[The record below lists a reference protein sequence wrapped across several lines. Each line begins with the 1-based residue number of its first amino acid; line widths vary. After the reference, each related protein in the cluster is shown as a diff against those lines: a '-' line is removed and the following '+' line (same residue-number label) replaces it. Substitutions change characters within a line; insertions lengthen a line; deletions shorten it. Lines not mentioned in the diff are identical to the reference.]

1 MEYKVVDI
9 EWERC
14 NLLLTFDK
22 ETKEILLSNNKDK
35 ILLKVYNKKVLIP
48 LTNINEQMLDKGLWH
63 LEVKGKRVGVDSSLL
78 KEFDNLTRI
87 FYYRNELYAYNVSFK
102 YFEKVFY
109 INIHF
114 MMENKKYKK
123 YIRVFEG
130 EKKKELIKNCFKLI
144 GIKSLNIIYKL
155 RRVFKNKHRKV
166 ILLLTENSNHLT
178 ENLQAL
184 VKPLNELPSKMLIY
198 CHDDINDKRISTYYK
213 TTIMLAKSDIILI
226 ENYTPILNIL
236 NLSKKTMIIQ
246 LWHAGVGF
254 KAVGYARFGKQGS
267 PHPFFSS
274 HRKYTYA
281 IVDNNNLKDI
291 YKEVFGLNE
300 DKIKAYG
307 MPRLDNYFNKEN
319 IIKTIKEIYTEYPYL
334 KEKKIILFAPTYRGA
349 TQDTAHYD
357 INQLDFALL
366 NNFCKKNNFL
376 FIIKLHPFIKE
387 KVQINSAYSDT
398 IKDFSTYDINKL
410 IYISDILITDYS
422 SCVYEFSMFKRP
434 IIYFRF
440 DQEEYEYLRPYH
452 GLDKASLDVVT
463 DFKSLIE
470 ELEKYKDIDTKKKL
484 NGLKKIKKE
493 ESIPKIIKLIE
504 EGLDKL

>member
-1 MEYKVVDI
+1 M
-9 EWERC
+9 
-14 NLLLTFDK
+14 
-22 ETKEILLSNNKDK
+22 
-35 ILLKVYNKKVLIP
+35 
-48 LTNINEQMLDKGLWH
+48 
-63 LEVKGKRVGVDSSLL
+63 
-78 KEFDNLTRI
+78 
-87 FYYRNELYAYNVSFK
+87 
-102 YFEKVFY
+102 
-109 INIHF
+109 
-114 MMENKKYKK
+114 
-123 YIRVFEG
+123 
-130 EKKKELIKNCFKLI
+130 
-144 GIKSLNIIYKL
+144 
-155 RRVFKNKHRKV
+155 
-166 ILLLTENSNHLT
+166 
-178 ENLQAL
+178 
-184 VKPLNELPSKMLIY
+184 
-198 CHDDINDKRISTYYK
+198 
-213 TTIMLAKSDIILI
+213 
-226 ENYTPILNIL
+226 
-236 NLSKKTMIIQ
+236 
-246 LWHAGVGF
+246 
-254 KAVGYARFGKQGS
+254 
-267 PHPFFSS
+267 
-274 HRKYTYA
+274 
-281 IVDNNNLKDI
+281 
-291 YKEVFGLNE
+291 
-300 DKIKAYG
+300 
-307 MPRLDNYFNKEN
+307 
-319 IIKTIKEIYTEYPYL
+319 

-366 NNFCKKNNFL
+366 NNFCKKNDFL